1 MAAKKKTKVLVGENG
16 PETIVPDQKAATAEE
31 TKRPAPVEGAVVPD
45 PLAPVPHVES
55 KQDVALIV
63 PKTVGAYGVRE
74 DGKQVIHQV
83 SQREEGEPGGIVMV
97 HPAHVASFLRNV
109 EGSKRLHPSGMSAE
123 MEALEAA
130 RPQGRV
136 TLAPLAEEEVEA
148 AKEMAE
154 LGKEDR
160 ALTERQASEQ
170 EEAAKANPSGK
181 PAAPKSGKP
190 KNPAP
195 KK

>member
-1 MAAKKKTKVLVGENG
+1 MAPKKKA
-16 PETIVPDQKAATAEE
+16 PAAIDE
-31 TKRPAPVEGAVVPD
+31 PAVADASTSEDEKPRRLAPIEGASVAD

-63 PKTVGAYGVRE
+63 PKTAGAYGGRE

-83 SQREEGEPGGIVMV
+83 SPREEGEPGGIVMV

-109 EGSKRLHPSGMSAE
+109 EGSKRLHPQGMGAE
-123 MEALEAA
+123 MEALEAG
-130 RPQGRV
+130 RPQGRI
-136 TLAPLAEEEVEA
+136 TLAPLTDEEVEA
-148 AKEMAE
+148 ATEMAK
-154 LGKEDR
+154 LGAGDR
-160 ALTERQASEQ
+160 ALEARQLAEQ
-170 EEAAKANPSGK
+170 EEAAPANPSGK

-190 KNPAP
+190 KSPAP